1 MEDDAVI
8 ARANDLTGVVLGG
21 RYEVLG
27 KLGVGGMAS
36 VYEGRRVG
44 LHNRVAIKVLRAD
57 LCEDP
62 SNVKRFIREARAS
75 SVIEHEN
82 IVDIVDFGPVD
93 SLPVYFVMEFLEG
106 TDLRGEIKSKG
117 AMGWDRA
124 RRILLQ
130 VVGALGAAHDKAIVH
145 RDVKPANIYLIKR
158 QNGEEVAKVLDF
170 GIAKVIEEQLGG
182 LTRAQTMT
190 NGLLGTVA
198 YMAPEQARGETI
210 DARTDIYAVGALAYQ
225 MLTGRVPFQGNN
237 PYVVLEQHVS
247 ERPQPPSELVESIP
261 PEAEAIVLRCLEK
274 APADRFQS
282 MQEVAEALA
291 HGTTLD
297 YATPITDPVK
307 RNPGWSPPHPE
318 ALEANAGPSQ
328 DNTEALGSGSSHR
341 ARGVA
346 SASHPVVTTTAV
358 GDAPVHT
365 QRTQPRRSGSS
376 TMLPASPSL
385 TMATAASTADL
396 RPRSGAML
404 PALLGLGVGLGLLL
418 SLGIVFFVLEPREAE
433 STDPTPPTPASVVPA
448 GGAANEV
455 DPPPRPDEVRP
466 EPKPPSPPPAEVV
479 VAEPK
484 TPAESDTSV
493 AEKPGNEPRV
503 QKPKRPRKPR
513 KPAQPTETKA
523 EPKTTPTEPTPKP
536 PPPTDDED
544 LHPDLRNP
552 YG

>member
-44 LHNRVAIKVLRAD
+44 LHHRVAIKVLRAD

-62 SNVKRFIREARAS
+62 SNVKRFLREARAS

-82 IVDIVDFGPVD
+82 IVDIVDFGPTET
-93 SLPVYFVMEFLEG
+93 LPVYFVMEFLEG
-106 TDLRGEIKSKG
+106 TDLRGEIKSRG

-124 RRILLQ
+124 RAILLQ

-145 RDVKPANIYLIKR
+145 RDVKPGNIFLIRR

-210 DARTDIYAVGALAYQ
+210 DARTDIYAAGVVAYQ
-225 MLTGRVPFQGNN
+225 MLTGRVPFKGNN

-247 ERPQPPSELVESIP
+247 ERPTPPSQLVASIP
-261 PEAEAIVLRCLEK
+261 PQAEAIILRCLEK
-274 APADRFQS
+274 KPGDRFQS
-282 MQEVAEALA
+282 MQELAEALS

-297 YATPITDPVK
+297 YAAPLSAD
-307 RNPGWSPPHPE
+307 RNAKPGWSPPHPE
-318 ALEANAGPSQ
+318 ALEGNAAPSRE
-328 DNTEALGSGSSHR
+328 NTEALGSGSSHR

-346 SASHPVVTTTAV
+346 SASHPIVTTAV
-358 GDAPVHT
+358 GDAPVLT
-365 QRTQPRRSGSS
+365 QRVPSRGSS
-376 TMLPASPSL
+376 TMLPASETLSIPS
-385 TMATAASTADL
+385 TESPDGG
-396 RPRSGAML
+396 RRSGAML

-418 SLGIVFFVLEPREAE
+418 SLGIVLFVLEPRDSEAE
-433 STDPTPPTPASVVPA
+433 APSVAPAERTPASRVV
-448 GGAANEV
+448 EV
-455 DPPPRPDEVRP
+455 DSAPPPLEVTP
-466 EPKPPSPPPAEVV
+466 EPKPTPLVPPEVV

-484 TPAESDTSV
+484 STSDT
-493 AEKPGNEPRV
+493 AGTPTPPEPDAPAPA
-503 QKPKRPRKPR
+503 PKRPRKPR
-513 KPAQPTETKA
+513 KTKPTTESAAAK
-523 EPKTTPTEPTPKP
+523 PTTPPSESKPEPEPAV
-536 PPPTDDED
+536 DDE